1 MGRNLHMQR
10 DTSVASDRSQVSAQ
24 RKLRKVISGFER
36 LPVLDVSEVKACRCL
51 VERISDPF

>member
-1 MGRNLHMQR
+1 MKR

-36 LPVLDVSEVKACRCL
+36 LPVLDVSEIKACRCL